1 MNRDFTSALH
11 WLQFSDSALPVG
23 AFSFSNGVETA
34 VHEGL
39 VRTPE
44 ELEQLVRSALRAMA
58 SLEGVAALES
68 FRCVQVMSCKQT
80 MSCKRSEEASYPE
93 EAQSTEM
100 ASFTKMASSTKESPS
115 TEETLQQLRRI
126 DRRLLA
132 FKLNEESRQMS
143 LRMGKKWVEL
153 GASLLPHPLLQRWK
167 EEISAQ
173 RSPGNQAVAQGVLFA
188 LAGNRAEEL
197 FATLCF
203 GVMNQMTGAALRCMK
218 ISHFETQRM
227 LFRLSE
233 EVAPLY
239 EEVQPLSLHEMH
251 SFAPQLDLLASLHEQ
266 GPLRMFMS

>member
-68 FRCVQVMSCKQT
+68 FRCVQVMSCVQ
-80 MSCKRSEEASYPE
+80 P
-93 EAQSTEM
+93 
-100 ASFTKMASSTKESPS
+100 KESPS

>member
-68 FRCVQVMSCKQT
+68 FRCVQT
-80 MSCKRSEEASYPE
+80 MSCERP
-93 EAQSTEM
+93 
-100 ASFTKMASSTKESPS
+100 KESPS
-115 TEETLQQLRRI
+115 TEETMQQLRRI

-188 LAGNRAEEL
+188 LAGNCAEEL

>member
-68 FRCVQVMSCKQT
+68 FRCVQAMRREQT
-80 MSCKRSEEASYPE
+80 MSCKRPE
-93 EAQSTEM
+93 ETPNPKESPSTEE
-100 ASFTKMASSTKESPS
+100 STSTKKSPS

-153 GASLLPHPLLQRWK
+153 GASLLPHPLLRRWK

-218 ISHFETQRM
+218 ISHFETQRI

-233 EVAPLY
+233 EVTPLY

>member
-68 FRCVQVMSCKQT
+68 FRCVQT
-80 MSCKRSEEASYPE
+80 MSCERP
-93 EAQSTEM
+93 
-100 ASFTKMASSTKESPS
+100 KESPS
-115 TEETLQQLRRI
+115 TEETMQQLRRI

-197 FATLCF
+197 FVTLCF

-239 EEVQPLSLHEMH
+239 EEVQPLSLYEMH

>member
-68 FRCVQVMSCKQT
+68 FRCVQT
-80 MSCKRSEEASYPE
+80 MSCERP
-93 EAQSTEM
+93 
-100 ASFTKMASSTKESPS
+100 KESPS
-115 TEETLQQLRRI
+115 TEETMQQLRRI

>member
-68 FRCVQVMSCKQT
+68 FRCVQVMSCVQT
-80 MSCKRSEEASYPE
+80 MSCKRPE
-93 EAQSTEM
+93 EAP
-100 ASFTKMASSTKESPS
+100 STKESPS

>member
-1 MNRDFTSALH
+1 
-11 WLQFSDSALPVG
+11 
-23 AFSFSNGVETA
+23 
-34 VHEGL
+34 L

-68 FRCVQVMSCKQT
+68 FRCVQVMSCVQT
-80 MSCKRSEEASYPE
+80 MSCKRSEEVSYPGESPNPKETPNPE
-93 EAQSTEM
+93 ETQSTEM
-100 ASFTKMASSTKESPS
+100 ASSTEMAPSTKESPS